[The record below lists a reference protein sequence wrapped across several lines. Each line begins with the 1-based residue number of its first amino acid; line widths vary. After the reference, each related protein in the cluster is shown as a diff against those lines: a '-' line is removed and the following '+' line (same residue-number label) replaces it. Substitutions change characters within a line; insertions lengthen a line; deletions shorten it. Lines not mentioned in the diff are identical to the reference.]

1 MTWVF
6 ALLTMGLLLLVPSAH
21 AMDSRAQAFGNEIRQ
36 RVQDPERLAPF
47 GLLLDANLP
56 ERIGWSAVF
65 RPSPHLRLQM
75 GGAHNGLRLGGRVAV
90 TLLPLKTGYS
100 PSVSFE
106 LGHAFAGNAHALTR
120 RLSDSSQMPGPT
132 MDRVGYSYASVH
144 MGFEFGEP
152 GHYMFFVRGGMSWV
166 QLDVP
171 NLQMLGEP
179 FLCKLSALEA
189 QGGRFLFARPSTKLG
204 LIVYFG

>member
-6 ALLTMGLLLLVPSAH
+6 ALLAMGLVFLAPRAH
-21 AMDSRAQAFGNEIRQ
+21 ALDGRAHAFGNEVRL
-36 RVQDPERLAPF
+36 RMQDPERLAPF

-56 ERIGWSAVF
+56 EKIGWSAVF

-90 TLLPLKTGYS
+90 TLRPLPAGAS
-100 PSVSFE
+100 PSLSFE
-106 LGHAFAGNAHALTR
+106 LGHAFAGSAHALTR

-144 MGFEFGEP
+144 LGFEAGAP
-152 GHYMFFVRGGMSWV
+152 GRYMFFVRGGMSWV

-171 NLQMLGEP
+171 NLETLGEP
-179 FLCKLSALEA
+179 FLANLGSLEA
-189 QGGRFLFARPSTKLG
+189 QGGRFLYARPSAKLG